1 LRWLTVGQALA
12 FETIGFKIAVPSG
25 DKITITDAA
34 ANVETLTTSQI
45 AGLPAIGVSA
55 ISATGASVTLD
66 VGQAQAEGGGAGH
79 ACRAKRR
86 HRAMIAALRRT
97 SRG

>member
-66 VGQAQAEGGGAGH
+66 VGQAQAEEAAPVTLAVPSGD
-79 ACRAKRR
+79 
-86 HRAMIAALRRT
+86 IAP
-97 SRG
+97 